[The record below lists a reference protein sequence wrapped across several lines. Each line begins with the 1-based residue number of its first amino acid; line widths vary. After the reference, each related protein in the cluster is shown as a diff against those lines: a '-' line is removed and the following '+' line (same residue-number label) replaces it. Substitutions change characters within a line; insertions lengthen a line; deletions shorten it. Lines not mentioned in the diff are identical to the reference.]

1 MVTYKI
7 SGALM
12 GAARH
17 TIGAMAMGVVRLL
30 LLVGLALMAAPA
42 FAAETR
48 VALVIGNAAYQNAPA
63 LANPEREEQD
73 RQGLPQRRTEN
84 QDDASQ
90 AEAEK
95 GPREREEHERL
106 AWQRLEAEQRRR
118 ALAARERA
126 LAEEKARLAAAAPA
140 PPAATAQAPAPAPAL
155 ARPLQVAA
163 VPSPAATP
171 EPSRS
176 AAVTPA
182 GPALVAAIQQELKR
196 VGCFTGA
203 VDRKWVGPATSRA
216 VKDFARHAR
225 LDPPDL
231 PRAEFLDALKGRS
244 ARVCPMV
251 CSPRQSLRNGTCIAN
266 ACPDGERL
274 DADGDC
280 VEIKKPKP
288 KAKAKAPEPVETR
301 RAQAARGRIIERKP
315 VHEPVQAARP
325 RRAAAAPA
333 GGGGIRGCFVVS
345 GLNFCQ

>member
-1 MVTYKI
+1 
-7 SGALM
+7 
-12 GAARH
+12 
-17 TIGAMAMGVVRLL
+17 MAMGVVRLL

-48 VALVIGNAAYQNAPA
+48 VALVIGNAAYQNAPP
-63 LANPEREEQD
+63 LANLEREEQD
-73 RQGLPQRRTEN
+73 RQGLAQRRTGN

-140 PPAATAQAPAPAPAL
+140 PPAAAAQAPAPAPPL
-155 ARPLQVAA
+155 ARPPQVAA

-176 AAVTPA
+176 AAVTPT

-203 VDRKWVGPATSRA
+203 VDRKWAGAATSRS

-231 PRAEFLDALKGRS
+231 PSAEFLDALKGRS

-251 CSPRQSLRNGTCIAN
+251 CSPRQSLRNGTCVAK
-266 ACPDGERL
+266 ACPEGERL

-288 KAKAKAPEPVETR
+288 KAKATAPAPVKTR
-301 RAQAARGRIIERKP
+301 RQAAKGPIIERKP